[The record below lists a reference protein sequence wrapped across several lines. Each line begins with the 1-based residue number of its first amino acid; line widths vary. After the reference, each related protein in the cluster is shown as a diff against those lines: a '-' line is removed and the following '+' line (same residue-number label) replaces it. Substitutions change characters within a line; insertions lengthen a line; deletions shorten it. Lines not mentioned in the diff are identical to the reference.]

1 MNKKTENI
9 KISAL
14 GGIGEIGKNMYIVE
28 LNDDIYVLDAGAKV
42 PGGDMLGIDMVIP
55 DISYLIENKERV
67 KAIFLTHGHEEQIGA
82 IPFILKKLEVPVYGT
97 EFTLALVKERMKEVG
112 SNGFSLL
119 NVISSSTR
127 LSFENVSVSFFRTNH
142 SIPDSVGICLHTS
155 HGAIVH
161 TGDFIFDQNRLSKKP
176 DIGKMAMIG
185 EQGVLCLLS
194 DSINAEKPG
203 YTTSEAVIGQEIASL
218 FHHTKG
224 RIIVATYSSNIQR
237 IQQVIQAVYE
247 TNRKLVIVGKSMM
260 KTIEIAVEL
269 GHLSIPEDLIVP
281 VQKLRDISEHETVVL
296 TTGHQGEPMAALHRM
311 AKQSHKFIQVKKDDT
326 VLIAATPIPGH
337 EVIFAKV
344 IDIVSRL
351 GANVVHSQKQVH
363 ASGHGSQEELKFML
377 NLMNPKYLIPV
388 NGEYRMQK
396 SHEKIAK
403 EIGLSDDQI
412 FVLDK
417 GDVIEYKDGR
427 MQPSGR
433 IYAGNTLID
442 GLGVGDIG
450 NIVLRDRRLLSQDGI
465 LTVVVT
471 INKKQ
476 RTVVAGPEIISR
488 GFVYVRESEA
498 LLTEAGKVVEE
509 ILAKCMEEKVI
520 EWSSLKLK
528 MREALNQFLYEK
540 TRRKPMILPIIME
553 I

>member
-1 MNKKTENI
+1 MDKKTENI

-28 LNDDIYVLDAGAKV
+28 VNDDIYVLDAGAKV

-82 IPFILKKLEVPVYGT
+82 IPFISKKIEVPVYGT

-112 SNGFSLL
+112 LNSFSLL

-155 HGAIVH
+155 HGVIVH

-203 YTTSEAVIGQEIASL
+203 YTTSEAVIGQEVASL

-247 TNRKLVIVGKSMM
+247 TNRKLVVVGKSMM

-344 IDIVSRL
+344 IDIISRL

-403 EIGLSDDQI
+403 EIGLGDDEI

-417 GDVIEYKDGR
+417 GEVIEYKDGR